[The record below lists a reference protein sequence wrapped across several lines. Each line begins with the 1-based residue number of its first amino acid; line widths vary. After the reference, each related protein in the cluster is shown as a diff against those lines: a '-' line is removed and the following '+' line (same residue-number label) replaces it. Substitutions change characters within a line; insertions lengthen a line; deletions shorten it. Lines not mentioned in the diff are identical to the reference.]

1 MNTNANIHLGSN
13 FDDFLVEEAILED
26 STAVAIK
33 RVVAWQIEQEM
44 KSQKLEPVN

>member
-13 FDDFLVEEAILED
+13 FDDFLAEEAILKE

-33 RVVAWQIEQEM
+33 CVVAWQIEQYIR
-44 KSQKLEPVN
+44 QQNTPH